1 MQVWCQHG
9 QNEVQPE
16 RAYSIDSYR
25 KEAFSCKF
33 GGKII
38 SPKINLKKHA
48 PLIHTE
54 VYILW
59 QLVHY
64 ELKPL
69 EAYCAESYWSEAP
82 ICTFCDK
89 WQV

>member
-16 RAYSIDSYR
+16 RAYTPLIHT
-25 KEAFSCKF
+25 EISCTF
-33 GGKII
+33 CGKII

-54 VYILW
+54 VYILL

-69 EAYCAESYWSEAP
+69 EAYCAESYCSEAP
-82 ICTFCDK
+82 ICIFCDK

>member
-9 QNEVQPE
+9 Q
-16 RAYSIDSYR
+16 
-25 KEAFSCKF
+25 KEHTQLIHTENKLFPASFVAKLSV
-33 GGKII
+33 
-38 SPKINLKKHA
+38 LKKHA

-82 ICTFCDK
+82 ICTFCDR

>member
-9 QNEVQPE
+9 QNEVKPE
-16 RAYSIDSYR
+16 IHTEN
-25 KEAFSCKF
+25 KLFSCKF
-33 GGKII
+33 CGKII